1 MFADSGEM
9 MENNTEKL
17 FVATANAGK
26 LREIRDLLKG
36 IEVFGLRDLPF
47 HIDIVEDGD
56 TFRANSLKKA
66 NVLMERLGVP
76 VLADD
81 SGLVV
86 DALGG
91 RPGVYSAR
99 FAGENASDEENTQK
113 LLLELSAV
121 EDKDR
126 TARFVCVMC
135 LVMPDGTAHYAEGES
150 EGIILRAPKG
160 ENGFGY
166 DPVFYVPEFDKTFS
180 ELTLEEK
187 NSISHR
193 ARALSKMREIIERI
207 LS

>member
-1 MFADSGEM
+1 M
-9 MENNTEKL
+9 MENNKKKL

-36 IEVFGLRDLPF
+36 IEVFGLQDLPF

-66 NVLMERLGVP
+66 NVLMERLRVP

-91 RPGVYSAR
+91 QPGVYSAR

-113 LLLELSAV
+113 LLAELSDA

-135 LVMPDGTAHYAEGES
+135 LVMPDGTVHYAEGES
-150 EGIILRAPKG
+150 EGIILRSPKG

-187 NSISHR
+187 NTISHR
-193 ARALSKMREIIERI
+193 ARALAKMREIIERV

>member
-1 MFADSGEM
+1 MSADLGEM
-9 MENNTEKL
+9 MEQKTKKL

-47 HIDIVEDGD
+47 DIDIEEDGE
-56 TFRANSLKKA
+56 TFRANAFKKA
-66 NVLMERLGVP
+66 DVLMKRLGVP
-76 VLADD
+76 VLSDD

-99 FAGENASDEENTQK
+99 FAGENASDEENTKK
-113 LLLELSAV
+113 LLSELCDVA
-121 EDKDR
+121 DKDR
-126 TARFVCVMC
+126 SARFVCVMC
-135 LVMPDGTAHYAEGES
+135 LAMPDGTVHYAEGES
-150 EGIILRAPKG
+150 DGVILRTPRG

-187 NSISHR
+187 NTISHR
-193 ARALSKMREIIERI
+193 ARALAKMRKIIERV
-207 LS
+207 LL